1 MRLAF
6 AGTPQFAVPA
16 LDALA
21 ASRHAVLA
29 VFTRPDSP
37 HGRGQTLRASPVKR
51 RAEELSIAV
60 HQPASFQS
68 PDAVRALRDVA
79 ADLLVVVAYGL
90 ILPAQALAV
99 PVLGCLN
106 IHASLLPR
114 WRGAAPIQRAILA
127 GDAQTGIT
135 IMRMD
140 AGLDTGPMLGKR
152 AIDIGGDNAQALHDR
167 LAVLGGELIRETVD
181 ALASGE
187 SREEPQPGSGATY
200 ASKIEKSEALIDWH
214 EDAQRIGRK
223 VRAFNPWPVAETCW
237 NAGQLRIWEAA
248 PLPAP
253 VAAPETAAVPGTVV
267 AASADGLDIACGAG
281 LLRILRLQLPGRKP
295 VAAREFVNAHA
306 VAGARFGAP

>member
-1 MRLAF
+1 LRLAF

-21 ASRHAVLA
+21 ASRHRVLA

-37 HGRGQTLRASPVKR
+37 QGRGRTRSASPVKR
-51 RAEELSIAV
+51 RAIELSIAV

-68 PDAVRALRDVA
+68 PDALRALRDVGA
-79 ADLLVVVAYGL
+79 EVLVVVAYGL

-99 PVLGCLN
+99 PALGCLN

-140 AGLDTGPMLGKR
+140 SGLDTGPMLGRR
-152 AIDIGGDNAQALHDR
+152 AIDIGRDDAQALHDR
-167 LAVLGGELIRETVD
+167 LAALGGELICETVD
-181 ALASGE
+181 ALAAGQC
-187 SREEPQPGSGATY
+187 REEPQPASGVTY

-223 VRAFNPWPVAETCW
+223 VRAFNPWPVAETRW

-248 PLPAP
+248 PL
-253 VAAPETAAVPGTVV
+253 AAPLATQEAGWEPGRVV
-267 AASADGLDIACGAG
+267 AASADGLDVACGAG
-281 LLRILRLQLPGRKP
+281 VLRILRLQLPGRKP
-295 VAAREFVNAHA
+295 VAAGEFLNAHTL
-306 VAGARFGAP
+306 AGARFGSP